1 MTEKYLLFDLNDE
14 KSKKLGEVIS
24 NSTAR
29 KIVNFLA
36 EKESSETDIS
46 KELGLKL
53 NTIEYNLKKLLLAGV
68 IEKSKDFFWSKRGK
82 KIDVYK
88 VANKLLIISPKKTN
102 VYSKLKSIF
111 PVVLL
116 SGIFTL
122 FIVWMN
128 KARQFVGV
136 SKGAISEKAGM
147 FATTTDVGNSV
158 SRVGLDFVF
167 DFTPLDWFLIGL
179 WLAVILFVIWNFKKK
194 S

>member
-1 MTEKYLLFDLNDE
+1 MTEKYLLFNLNDE

-53 NTIEYNLKKLLLAGV
+53 NTVEYNLKKLLLAGV
-68 IEKSKDFFWSKRGK
+68 IEKSKSFFWSKRGK

-116 SGIFTL
+116 SGIFTW
-122 FIVWMN
+122 FVVWMN
-128 KARQFVGV
+128 KAGQFVDV
-136 SKGAISEKAGM
+136 SKKGM
-147 FATTTDVGNSV
+147 FESAEMLVTTGVENSADKM
-158 SRVGLDFVF
+158 GFDFILN
-167 DFTPLDWFLIGL
+167 FTPLDWFLIGL
-179 WLAVILFVIWNFKKK
+179 WLAVIFFVIWNFKKK